1 MNSALPRLRGHLKL
15 LGPAAYKTEK
25 GLFLIFETFD
35 PLFTYFY
42 YSGISHFTLH
52 QTPQLGQICTKALF
66 IVAMA
71 LISSAAFAAP
81 SFKIYEVAV
90 PNSKRAAVLE
100 ATDTFMKSAKGKTY
114 NGGLRVNTIL
124 ANGISPA
131 THTFILLMDSM
142 AAIEEWETS
151 LIGEPDITTFGAAL
165 EENSTP
171 SSKYMSRM
179 METWGNIS
187 NDNRTWL
194 ITRFRTTDPMAV
206 VKD

>member
-1 MNSALPRLRGHLKL
+1 
-15 LGPAAYKTEK
+15 
-25 GLFLIFETFD
+25 
-35 PLFTYFY
+35 
-42 YSGISHFTLH
+42 
-52 QTPQLGQICTKALF
+52 
-66 IVAMA
+66 MA

-124 ANGISPA
+124 AKGISPA

-206 VKD
+206 VKEQDKLDKATKGKFPGQIVLHSIPVGSRTEAKNDYSTLMLVAGYESIAEKEN